1 MAQPSSADII
11 KTNPIG
17 DGLNTF
23 RDNLTLTYK
32 DSGLP
37 CSIDTL
43 RQLDSDGSE
52 FLQNLRA
59 FLTLSSCQKFVS

>member
-1 MAQPSSADII
+1 MAQPSGAVII
-11 KTNPIG
+11 KANPIG

-23 RDNLTLTYK
+23 RDNLTLTCR

-43 RQLDSDGSE
+43 RRLDSDGSE
-52 FLQNLRA
+52 F
-59 FLTLSSCQKFVS
+59 FLKL